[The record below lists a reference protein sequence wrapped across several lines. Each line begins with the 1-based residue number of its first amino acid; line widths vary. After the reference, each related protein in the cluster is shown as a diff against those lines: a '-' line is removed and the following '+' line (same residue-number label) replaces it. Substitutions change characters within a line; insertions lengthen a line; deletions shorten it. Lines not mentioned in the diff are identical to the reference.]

1 MYGGAGGHGTR
12 ISTSR
17 HMLNYGSDPA
27 GGNLFAGNEKMTMQN
42 LNDRLASYLER
53 VRSLEQSNSH
63 LELQIKHWYETNTPS
78 TSRDHSAYLE
88 QIKELRDQIKDAQLQ
103 NARCVLQIDNAKLA
117 IEDFRLKYEAE
128 QAICQT
134 VVADIHGLKM
144 VFDDLTLKK
153 ADLEIQIEELT
164 KDLHLLQKE
173 HEEEVRSLRAHLGN
187 NVNVEVDAAPS
198 LNLGAIMNEMRQKYD
213 AMAQENL
220 QKAKEQFEIQIND
233 LQKQVTVS
241 TEELKG
247 NKDQIKEQRHTHQVL
262 EIELQSL
269 LSMKEALEHTLQETN
284 ARYSSHLA
292 TIQAQ
297 LNLLEGQLVQVRMDT
312 ERQIH
317 EYNILLDIKIRLE
330 QEIATYRRLLE
341 GEDVKE
347 YQLSTLDER
356 DIKKTRKIK
365 TVVQEVVDGKV
376 VSSEVKEVEENI

>member
-17 HMLNYGSDPA
+17 HMVNYGSDPA

-63 LELQIKHWYETNTPS
+63 LELQIKHWYETNMPS

-128 QAICQT
+128 QGICQT
-134 VVADIHGLKM
+134 VVADLNGLKR
-144 VFDDLTLKK
+144 VFDDLILTK

-164 KDLHLLQKE
+164 KDLYVLQKE
-173 HEEEVRSLRAHLGN
+173 HEEEVRGLRAHLGN

-198 LNLGAIMNEMRQKYD
+198 LNLSAIMNEMRQKYD

-220 QKAKEQFEIQIND
+220 QKAKEQFDIQIND

-247 NKDQIKEQRHTHQVL
+247 TKDQIKEQRHTHQVL

-269 LSMKEALEHTLQETN
+269 LSMKEALERTLEETN

-292 TIQAQ
+292 VIQAQ
-297 LNLLEGQLVQVRMDT
+297 LNSLEGQLVQVRTDT

-347 YQLSTLDER
+347 YQLSALDEAE
-356 DIKKTRKIK
+356 IKKTRKIK

-376 VSSEVKEVEENI
+376 VSSEVKEVEESI